1 MIKSIDDQLKL
12 WGLWVVRSDARGLGY
27 PSVSPMFRDTPACSV
42 HRSAPP
48 PGVFSNAERVEMIN
62 SAVAELG
69 AADRALCYEC
79 YVVTGR
85 TRAQVAVA
93 MAIHRDTLYARLDAL
108 HALIDAE
115 LRQSA

>member
-1 MIKSIDDQLKL
+1 MIRRIDDQLKL
-12 WGLWVVRSDARGLGY
+12 WGLWVVRSDSRGIGY
-27 PSVSPMFRDTPACSV
+27 PPLSPMFRDTPACSV

-48 PGVFSNAERVEMIN
+48 PGVFSGAERVEMI
-62 SAVAELG
+62 SGAVARLC

>member
-1 MIKSIDDQLKL
+1 VIKSIDDQLKL

-62 SAVAELG
+62 GAVASLG
-69 AADRALCYEC
+69 ADERALCYEC

-115 LRQSA
+115 LRKPA

>member
-27 PSVSPMFRDTPACSV
+27 PSVSPMFRDTPVCSV

-48 PGVFSNAERVEMIN
+48 PGVFSGAERVEVMN
-62 SAVAELG
+62 AVVAGLG
-69 AADRALCYEC
+69 AADRMLCYEC
-79 YVVTGR
+79 YVVSGR
-85 TRAQVAVA
+85 TREQIAVA
-93 MAIHRDTLYARLDAL
+93 MHIHRDTLYARLDAL

>member
-27 PSVSPMFRDTPACSV
+27 PSVSPMFRDTPVCSV

-48 PGVFSNAERVEMIN
+48 PGVFSGAERVEMIN
-62 SAVAELG
+62 GAVATLG

-85 TRAQVAVA
+85 TRAEVAVA

-108 HALIDAE
+108 HALIDAA